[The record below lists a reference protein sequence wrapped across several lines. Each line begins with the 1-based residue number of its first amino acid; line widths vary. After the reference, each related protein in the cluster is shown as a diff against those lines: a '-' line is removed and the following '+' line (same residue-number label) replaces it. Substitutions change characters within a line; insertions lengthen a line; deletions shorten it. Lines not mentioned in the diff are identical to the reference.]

1 MCDTIASVTGHLL
14 FPWKYH
20 ADMKASH
27 EYDTLKIPGCN
38 LPGVSQKKNTFFKA
52 LYLRPLISL
61 RKSSVLEMHL

>member
-38 LPGVSQKKNTFFKA
+38 LPGVSQKNKNAK
-52 LYLRPLISL
+52 LSISA
-61 RKSSVLEMHL
+61 RI